1 MRTFFED
8 GWQDLKFATRSLRHS
23 PGFTLGAILVLTL
36 GIGLNV
42 TFFQIYNLSALKPL
56 NVRNPET
63 LVELHRFRNGT
74 PAGGRLPYPAMEY
87 IRNNST
93 ALSSVLVSARQR
105 YVLWEDDETRLP
117 AHFVSANWFGE
128 LGGGTTAG
136 RLFIES
142 LDGKPD
148 AAPVVILSYL
158 FWAKRLG
165 SNPTIVGSTIRIND
179 RPATVI
185 GILAADYSGLNLD
198 ESRMWMP
205 IEQIEY
211 FFPDLTFKTSWVSS
225 FLVETF
231 ARLKP
236 GVSIATA
243 RESLRPLMTEL
254 AIQQPQQFRNG
265 ESLEPYPASRLGY
278 EDSRQRQERLLAIT
292 GAAFLSLLVLTIACA
307 NLSNMVL
314 SRSIARLRE
323 LNIRAALGAG
333 RWRVMRLLM
342 AESLLIAAMATVAA
356 VALSSAVL
364 NQIGAHFEATLGVS
378 VDWRT
383 IAAALVVAG
392 FAMLAVGFIPTWA
405 VSRRDLTSA
414 IKDAGQNVSA
424 GPGRTRLRSLLT
436 AIQVSGSCVLLLLAA
451 FTVRNVQRALTPRYD
466 FERVA
471 ILDVPPLVSANVN
484 AAYVARLR
492 RTIATMPEAE
502 EVALV
507 ASSPLSS
514 GLRST
519 ISDLPEARSLEV
531 ITNSVE
537 PQYFNL
543 MRIPIV
549 VGRNFES
556 SDDPRNV
563 IIISRRVAMEMYGML
578 EVIGQTFPRTP
589 SPGGRTYTIVGVA
602 EDANSIILEFPQS
615 GTRHAESYLPLT
627 LLDTTKTA
635 DLLVRART
643 DPKLLLGP
651 MRDAARTIDKRVAVE
666 ARLLTTDYAT
676 RVRDLT
682 NLSVI
687 AASLGALAL
696 VLACI
701 GIFGVISYGTRL
713 RKKEISIRLALGAG
727 RRPLVSL
734 LMRQS

>member
-1 MRTFFED
+1 
-8 GWQDLKFATRSLRHS
+8 
-23 PGFTLGAILVLTL
+23 
-36 GIGLNV
+36 
-42 TFFQIYNLSALKPL
+42 
-56 NVRNPET
+56 
-63 LVELHRFRNGT
+63 
-74 PAGGRLPYPAMEY
+74 

-93 ALSSVLVSARQR
+93 ALSSVLLSARQR
-105 YVLWEDDETRLP
+105 YVLWEDDDTRLP
-117 AHFVSANWFGE
+117 ARFVSANWFGE

-142 LDGKPD
+142 VDGKPD
-148 AAPVVILSYL
+148 AAPVVILSYPY
-158 FWAKRLG
+158 WAKRLG

-179 RPATVI
+179 RPAKVI
-185 GILAADYSGLNLD
+185 GILAADYSGVDLD

-211 FFPDLTFKTSWVSS
+211 FFPDLTFKTSWVGS

-243 RESLRPLMTEL
+243 RESLRPLMAEL
-254 AIQQPQQFRNG
+254 ALRQPKQFRNG
-265 ESLEPYPASRLGY
+265 EYLEPYPASRLGY
-278 EDSRQRQERLLAIT
+278 ENSHQRQERLLGIT
-292 GAAFLSLLVLTIACA
+292 GAAFLSLLVLAIACA
-307 NLSNMVL
+307 NLGNLVL

-342 AESLLIAAMATVAA
+342 AESLLIAAMATVSA
-356 VALSSAVL
+356 VALSSVVL
-364 NQIGAHFEATLGVS
+364 NEIGAYLVATLGAS

-383 IAAALVVAG
+383 IAAALTVAG
-392 FAMLAVGFIPTWA
+392 FAMFAVGFIPTWA

-466 FERVA
+466 FEKVA
-471 ILDVPPLVSANVN
+471 ILDIPSLVSANVN
-484 AAYVARLR
+484 AEYVARLR
-492 RTIATMPEAE
+492 QAVATMPEAE

-519 ISDLPEARSLEV
+519 ISDLREARSLVV

-563 IIISRRVAMEMYGML
+563 IIISRRVAMEVYGML
-578 EVIGQTFPRTP
+578 DVIGQTFPRTP
-589 SPGGRTYTIVGVA
+589 SPGGRIYTIVGVA

-615 GTRHAESYLPLT
+615 GTRYAESYLPLT
-627 LLDTTKTA
+627 LLNTKTA

-666 ARLLTTDYAT
+666 TRLLTTDYAT
-676 RVRDLT
+676 RVRELT

-687 AASLGALAL
+687 ALSLGALTL

-701 GIFGVISYGTRL
+701 GIFGVISFGTRL
-713 RKKEISIRLALGAG
+713 RKKEISIRLALGAR

-734 LMRQS
+734 LMRQSMRPAMCGMLFGLAFGTVTSWVLQSQRIYIGSLDATVVGSVSFVIVASSAIAAAIPAWRALRADIAQTLRND

>member
-1 MRTFFED
+1 
-8 GWQDLKFATRSLRHS
+8 
-23 PGFTLGAILVLTL
+23 
-36 GIGLNV
+36 
-42 TFFQIYNLSALKPL
+42 
-56 NVRNPET
+56 
-63 LVELHRFRNGT
+63 
-74 PAGGRLPYPAMEY
+74 
-87 IRNNST
+87 
-93 ALSSVLVSARQR
+93 
-105 YVLWEDDETRLP
+105 
-117 AHFVSANWFGE
+117 
-128 LGGGTTAG
+128 
-136 RLFIES
+136 
-142 LDGKPD
+142 
-148 AAPVVILSYL
+148 
-158 FWAKRLG
+158 
-165 SNPTIVGSTIRIND
+165 
-179 RPATVI
+179 
-185 GILAADYSGLNLD
+185 
-198 ESRMWMP
+198 MP

-225 FLVETF
+225 FLIETF

-243 RESLRPLMTEL
+243 RESLRPLMAEL

-333 RWRVMRLLM
+333 RWRVIRLLM

-383 IAAALVVAG
+383 IAAALAVAA
-392 FAMLAVGFIPTWA
+392 FAMFAVGFIPTWA

-466 FERVA
+466 FEKVA

-492 RTIATMPEAE
+492 QAIATMPEAE

-519 ISDLPEARSLEV
+519 ISDLREARSLEV

-578 EVIGQTFPRTP
+578 DVIGQTFPPTP
-589 SPGGRTYTIVGVA
+589 SPGGKRIYTIVGVA

-615 GTRHAESYLPLT
+615 GTRYAESYLPLT

-666 ARLLTTDYAT
+666 ARLLTTDYAK
-676 RVRDLT
+676 RVRELT

-687 AASLGALAL
+687 ASSLGALTL

-734 LMRQS
+734 LMRQSMRPAMCGMLFGLAFGTATSWVLESQRIYIGSLDATVLGSVSSVIVASSALAAAIPAWRALRADIAQTLRND